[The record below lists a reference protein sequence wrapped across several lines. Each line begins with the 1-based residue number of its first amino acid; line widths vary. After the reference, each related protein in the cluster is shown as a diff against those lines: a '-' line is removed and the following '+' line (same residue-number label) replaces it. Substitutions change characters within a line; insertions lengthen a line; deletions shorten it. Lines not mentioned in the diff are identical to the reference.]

1 MQHRTTMKKYWLLLS
16 IVTTFL
22 VASPIF
28 AADQTAAVSPEA
40 IQAAQ
45 QENVTDQ
52 LITISQDIKDLQE
65 KKANLAKE
73 IKAEE
78 DESHKK
84 ELEDSLK
91 RANTQL
97 KEYSELFEKISLG
110 GIDTNRFETPAKQA
124 IQQVDDYNWQKELIQ
139 IAQPVFAEMK
149 KITDAPRKRDL
160 LRLEQKEI
168 DDRLTQLNKGLATL
182 GQIQVGDLPETAQK
196 NLKDIQDNWNNLHKE
211 LERER
216 RLTVMKLD
224 ELTVKEDFTTR
235 LTKGAWGFAKGR
247 GLLLLITIA
256 AVSILLYGFNRLLA
270 LLESREKNVI
280 SIRWRIFILLYQII
294 TTLIVVII
302 TLAILYSS
310 GDMVLFGV
318 AILIILAFL
327 VTSRNSIPKY
337 FTKTRIFLNMG
348 QAREGE
354 RVIYNDL
361 PWKVNRINLYTV
373 YLVNPLLENGTVR
386 LTIDHLNTM
395 ISRPIKMDET
405 WFPTVVND
413 VVLLSN
419 GSAYKVQ
426 RQTPEYVYLIGSG
439 GIEMIYPSKD
449 FLKDKVTNITYG
461 YTASTELAVCYGTVK
476 NNIEHAIEAL
486 YTDLMS
492 FIEKE
497 NPAAFKC
504 MKSLTVDF
512 SRVNENGSAIFMIA
526 AGMGSYATDHRFSI
540 VRTIQRGCMAV
551 AENNHWDIVTITKY
565 LIEEEKPA

>member
-1 MQHRTTMKKYWLLLS
+1 MQQRNVLSKQFALFSLLITFLCSSLS
-16 IVTTFL
+16 FAVDPVVTT
-22 VASPIF
+22 SP
-28 AADQTAAVSPEA
+28 A
-40 IQAAQ
+40 

-52 LITISQDIKDLQE
+52 LITISNDIKELQA
-65 KKANLAKE
+65 KRTSLAAE
-73 IKAEE
+73 IKKED

-97 KEYSELFEKISLG
+97 KEYTELFEKISLG
-110 GIDTNRFETPAKQA
+110 GIDTSRFDTPAKQA

-168 DDRLTQLNKGLATL
+168 DDRLDQLNKGLETL
-182 GQIQVGDLPETAQK
+182 DQIQVSELPANAKK
-196 NLKDIQDNWNNLHKE
+196 NLKDIQSTWNNLHKE

-216 RLTVMKLD
+216 RLTVIKLD

-256 AVSILLYGFNRLLA
+256 AVSLLLYGFNRLLV
-270 LLESREKNVI
+270 LLESREKNKI
-280 SIRWRIFILLYQII
+280 SIRWRIFMLLYQII
-294 TTLIVVII
+294 TTLVVVII

-337 FTKTRIFLNMG
+337 FVKTRIFLNMG

-361 PWKVNRINLYTV
+361 PWKVSRINLYNT
-373 YLVNPLLENGTVR
+373 YLVNPLLDNGTVR

-395 ISRPIKMDET
+395 ISRPVKTDEI

-413 VVLLSN
+413 VVLLPN
-419 GSAYKVQ
+419 GNAYKVM
-426 RQTPEYVYLIGSG
+426 RQTPEYVYLTASG
-439 GIEMIYPSKD
+439 TELIYPSKD
-449 FLKDKVTNITYG
+449 FIKDKIINITYG
-461 YTASTELAVCYGTVK
+461 YSTSTELAVCYGTVK
-476 NNIEHAIEAL
+476 NNIEHAIDAL
-486 YTDLMS
+486 KEGLTE
-492 FIEKE
+492 FIQRE
-497 NPAAFKC
+497 NPEAFK
-504 MKSLTVDF
+504 SIRTLTVDF
-512 SRVNENGSAIFMIA
+512 SRVNESGSAVFMISA
-526 AGMGSYATDHRFSI
+526 AMGSYATDHRLPLL
-540 VRTIQRGCMAV
+540 RTIQRGCMGI
-551 AENNHWDIVTITKY
+551 AEENHWDIVTLTKY
-565 LIEEEKPA
+565 IIEQETPK

>member
-1 MQHRTTMKKYWLLLS
+1 MPQRNMLAKQFALFSLLITLLCSSLS
-16 IVTTFL
+16 FAVDPA
-22 VASPIF
+22 VAVAPS
-28 AADQTAAVSPEA
+28 
-40 IQAAQ
+40 

-52 LITISQDIKDLQE
+52 LITISNDIKELQ
-65 KKANLAKE
+65 AKRTSLSAE
-73 IKAEE
+73 IKKE
-78 DESHKK
+78 DDEAHKK

-91 RANTQL
+91 RANAQL
-97 KEYSELFEKISLG
+97 KEYTELFEKISLG
-110 GIDTNRFETPAKQA
+110 GIDTSRFDTPAKQA

-168 DDRLTQLNKGLATL
+168 DDRLAQLNKGLETL
-182 GQIQVGDLPETAQK
+182 EQIKVSELPDNAKK
-196 NLKDIQDNWNNLHKE
+196 NLKDIQDTWNNLHKE

-216 RLTVMKLD
+216 RLTVIKLD

-256 AVSILLYGFNRLLA
+256 VVSLLLYGFNRLLV
-270 LLESREKNVI
+270 LLESREKNKI
-280 SIRWRIFILLYQII
+280 SIRWRIFMLLYQII
-294 TTLIVVII
+294 TTLVVVII

-310 GDMVLFGV
+310 GDMVLFGI

-337 FTKTRIFLNMG
+337 FIKTRIFLNMG

-361 PWKVNRINLYTV
+361 PWKVSRINLYNT

-395 ISRPIKMDET
+395 ISRPVKMDET

-413 VVLLSN
+413 VVLLPN
-419 GSAYKVQ
+419 GTAYKVM
-426 RQTPEYVYLIGSG
+426 RQTPEYVYLTASG
-439 GIEMIYPSKD
+439 TELIYPSKD
-449 FLKDKVTNITYG
+449 FIKDKIVNITYG
-461 YTASTELAVCYGTVK
+461 YSTSTELAVCYGTVK
-476 NNIEHAIEAL
+476 NNIEHAIKAL
-486 YTDLMS
+486 KEGLAE
-492 FIEKE
+492 FIQRE
-497 NPAAFKC
+497 NPEAFKS
-504 MKSLTVDF
+504 MKTLTVDF
-512 SRVNENGSAIFMIA
+512 SRVNESGSAVFMISA
-526 AGMGSYATDHRFSI
+526 TMGSYATDHRLPLL
-540 VRTIQRGCMAV
+540 RTIQRGCMGI
-551 AENNHWDIVTITKY
+551 AEQNHWDIVTLTKY
-565 LIEEEKPA
+565 IIEQETPK

>member
-1 MQHRTTMKKYWLLLS
+1 MQQRNVLSKQFALFSLL
-16 IVTTFL
+16 ITFL
-22 VASPIF
+22 CSSLSF
-28 AADQTAAVSPEA
+28 AIDPTITTPPT
-40 IQAAQ
+40 

-52 LITISQDIKDLQE
+52 LITISNDIKELQT
-65 KKANLAKE
+65 KRISLASE
-73 IKAEE
+73 IKKEE
-78 DESHKK
+78 DESQKK

-91 RANTQL
+91 RTNAQL
-97 KEYSELFEKISLG
+97 KEYTELFEKISLG
-110 GIDTNRFETPAKQA
+110 GIDTTRFDTPAKQA

-168 DDRLTQLNKGLATL
+168 DDRLAQLNKGLETL
-182 GQIQVGDLPETAQK
+182 EQIKIAELPDNAQK
-196 NLKDIQDNWNNLHKE
+196 NLKDIQDTWNNLHKE

-216 RLTVMKLD
+216 RLTVIKLD

-256 AVSILLYGFNRLLA
+256 AVSLLLYGFNRLLV
-270 LLESREKNVI
+270 LLEAREKNKI
-280 SIRWRIFILLYQII
+280 SIRWRIFMLLYQII
-294 TTLIVVII
+294 TTLVVVII

-337 FTKTRIFLNMG
+337 FVKTRIFLNMG

-361 PWKVNRINLYTV
+361 PWKVSRINLYNT
-373 YLVNPLLENGTVR
+373 YLVNPLLDNGTVR

-395 ISRPIKMDET
+395 ISRPVKTDEI

-413 VVLLSN
+413 VVLLPN
-419 GSAYKVQ
+419 GNAYKVM
-426 RQTPEYVYLIGSG
+426 RQTPEYVYLTASG
-439 GIEMIYPSKD
+439 TELIYPSKD
-449 FLKDKVTNITYG
+449 FIKDKIINITYG
-461 YTASTELAVCYGTVK
+461 YSTSTELAVCYGTVK
-476 NNIEHAIEAL
+476 NNIEHAINAL
-486 YTDLMS
+486 KEGLTE
-492 FIEKE
+492 FIQRE
-497 NPAAFKC
+497 NPEAFK
-504 MKSLTVDF
+504 SIRTLTVDF
-512 SRVNENGSAIFMIA
+512 SRVNESGSAVFMISA
-526 AGMGSYATDHRFSI
+526 AMGSYATDHRLPLL
-540 VRTIQRGCMAV
+540 RTIQRGCMGI
-551 AENNHWDIVTITKY
+551 AEENHWDIVTLTKY
-565 LIEEEKPA
+565 IIEQETPK